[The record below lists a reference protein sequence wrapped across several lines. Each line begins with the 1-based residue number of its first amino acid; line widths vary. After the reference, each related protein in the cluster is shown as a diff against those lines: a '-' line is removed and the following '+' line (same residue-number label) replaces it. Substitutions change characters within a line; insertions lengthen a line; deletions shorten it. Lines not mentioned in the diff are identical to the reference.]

1 MLRSRVGRSSPSAVE
16 LVSKAAL
23 NAEGDGIMLGTLIG
37 LGMGAAIFAGAWS
50 ASSFGEGHVS
60 TGAMTLGILGA
71 ISVTVLVSVLARL
84 EHQGPE

>member
-1 MLRSRVGRSSPSAVE
+1 MPTSRAGRSSPSAVD
-16 LVSKAAL
+16 LVRNAAL
-23 NAEGDGIMLGTLIG
+23 NTEGDRIMLGTLIG

-60 TGAMTLGILGA
+60 TGAMTLGVLGA
-71 ISVTVLVSVLARL
+71 ISVVVLVSVLARL